1 MSFKSGFVSIIGKPN
16 VGKSTLL
23 NAILGEKLSIAT
35 QKAQTTRHRIKGI
48 YNTPACQIVFSDTP
62 GIIQPRYKL
71 QGSMMKFVNESLADS
86 DLVLFMSDFESYN
99 EEEDLIEKL
108 KLIETPM
115 IMVLNKIDEHS
126 QEEVATKLAFWEEKK
141 LFSRIIPASASNKF
155 NTDSI
160 VNCILEYL
168 PEGAPFY
175 DQDQLTDKS
184 ERFVASEI
192 IREKIMLRYKE
203 EVPYSVQ
210 VEIESF
216 KEDPDI
222 IRISALIY
230 VMRDSQKQ
238 ILIGKGGIAI
248 KNMGIAARRDLEKFF
263 RKKIFLQTFVKVK
276 EDWRDNDYLL
286 KQFGYESE

>member
-23 NAILGEKLSIAT
+23 NALLGEKLSIAT

-48 YNTPACQIVFSDTP
+48 YNTSECQIVFSDTP

-86 DLVLFMSDFESYN
+86 DLVLFMADFESYN
-99 EEEDLIEKL
+99 EEEDLLEKL
-108 KLIETPM
+108 KMIQTPM
-115 IMVLNKIDEHS
+115 IMVLNKIDEHN
-126 QEEVATKLAFWEEKK
+126 QEEVAAKLAFWEEKK
-141 LFSRIIPASASNKF
+141 LFSRILPASASNKF

-160 VNCILEYL
+160 VKCLLDYL
-168 PEGAPFY
+168 PVGAPFY

-203 EVPYSVQ
+203 EIPYSVQ

-276 EDWRDNDYLL
+276 EDWRDNDRLL

>member
-126 QEEVATKLAFWEEKK
+126 QEEVASKLAFWEEKK
-141 LFSRIIPASASNKF
+141 IFSRIIPASASNKF
-155 NTDSI
+155 NTDTL

-263 RKKIFLQTFVKVK
+263 RKKIFLQTYVKVK

>member
-126 QEEVATKLAFWEEKK
+126 QEEVASKLAFWEEKK
-141 LFSRIIPASASNKF
+141 IFSRIIPASASNKF
-155 NTDSI
+155 NTDTL
-160 VNCILEYL
+160 VKCILEYL